1 MATQAIAKEHAPCAS
16 CGADLHGGFCSVCGE
31 PAVHDGDLSFRH
43 LTHEALHEFTHI
55 DGKIWRTVGALL
67 FQPGRLTKEYW
78 AGRRGQWVRPLRLY
92 LVISALTL
100 LFAASAAGPLGL
112 RVWATGDGNYTV
124 GSRPVN
130 AKRVAPIDAE
140 VSHRVQSVYL
150 WIRYLSLGVFAAAS
164 LLAYRKKQRYYG
176 AHIILGMHFYSFEYL
191 VNGAL
196 ARALPE
202 TALGAPVSIGIG
214 FLYLWLCLRRLYGE
228 GWFVTVLKT
237 CFVFIAVALGEMVT
251 VGGSVFA
258 AVTVLKH

>member
-150 WIRYLSLGVFAAAS
+150 WIRYLSLGVFAAA
-164 LLAYRKKQRYYG
+164 
-176 AHIILGMHFYSFEYL
+176 
-191 VNGAL
+191 
-196 ARALPE
+196 RALPE